1 MKRLLAKQQVR
12 FLLAGCFNTGLD
24 FLLLNV
30 MTLAFGVP
38 ELIANTISVTF
49 GICVSYALN
58 HFFVFRYPHRIR
70 LVKFLQFFVVTGFSS
85 LILQNL
91 VIFGF
96 ESLFNTTFGNSL
108 LLFADAAG
116 RKFLSLNIAKLF
128 AVLLGLVWNYTMYR
142 LVIFRRPKEAAEPTG
157 DVAQAAAE

>member
-1 MKRLLAKQQVR
+1 MKKLLARQQVR

-24 FLLLNV
+24 FFLLNV

-38 ELIANTISVTF
+38 ELVANTISVSF

-58 HFFVFRYPHRIR
+58 HFFVFRYPYRIR
-70 LVKFLQFFVVTGFSS
+70 LVKFLQFFLVTGFSS

-91 VIFGF
+91 IIFGF
-96 ESLFNTTFGNSL
+96 EQLFNTTFGNSL

-116 RKFLSLNIAKLF
+116 RKFIALNVAKLV
-128 AVLLGLVWNYTMYR
+128 AVGIGLVWNFTMYKF
-142 LVIFRRPKEAAEPTG
+142 VVFRQPAAESE
-157 DVAQAAAE
+157 AAAE